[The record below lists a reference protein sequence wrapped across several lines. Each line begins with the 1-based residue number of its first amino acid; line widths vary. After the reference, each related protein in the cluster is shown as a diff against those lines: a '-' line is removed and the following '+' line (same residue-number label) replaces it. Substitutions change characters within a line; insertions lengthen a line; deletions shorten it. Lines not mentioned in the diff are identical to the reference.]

1 MTLRRRSA
9 QAPSRTRSAKGIPL
23 DSLSPLDRRLLERAV
38 ALGRRGW
45 GRVHP
50 NPMVGAVVARDGSVI
65 AEGHHGEL
73 GGPHAEA
80 RALAELAGEVGATL
94 YTSLEPCRH
103 RGRTPPCTEAIVGA
117 GVARV
122 VYWAA
127 DPNPEAGGGGDW
139 LRGRGVRVEG
149 PFGEEGD
156 WAAENPLFHH
166 RVAAAADPE
175 PRPYLA
181 LKLAMSV
188 DGKIAPSGGRRVWLT
203 GPEARAEVHRLRAGF
218 GAILVGTRTWQA
230 DNPALT
236 ARGAVAPLRP
246 PIPVLLDRR
255 GEATPELRAL
265 GNRAARAIVVTEP
278 SARAPLGER
287 LRGRAEVVAV
297 PNGPGGLDLSGVL
310 GSLGERGVESVLS
323 EGGGVLG
330 ASLLAHGLVD
340 RLYLFVAPAV
350 IGPGGVEAFPSP
362 TSPGGDMVDSLAG
375 WRQRLE
381 PVRFGS
387 DTLIVL
393 DREVSSIPATGA
405 KS

>member
-1 MTLRRRSA
+1 MTLRTRSA
-9 QAPSRTRSAKGIPL
+9 QAPSRTGSVQGIPL

-65 AEGHHGEL
+65 AEAHHGEL

-80 RALAELAGEVGATL
+80 LALAELAGEAAGATL

-103 RGRTPPCTEAIVGA
+103 WGRTPPCTEAIVGA

-127 DPNPEAGGGGDW
+127 DPNPEAGGGGEW

-166 RVAAAADPE
+166 RIAAATNPQ

-181 LKLAMSV
+181 LKLAMSA
-188 DGKIAPSGGRRVWLT
+188 DRKIAPSGGRRVWLT

-218 GAILVGTRTWQA
+218 GAIVVGTRTWQA

-236 ARGAVAPLRP
+236 ARGAVTPPRP

-255 GEATPELRAL
+255 AEAKPELRAL
-265 GNRAARAIVVTEP
+265 GNRLRRAIVVTGP
-278 SARAPLGER
+278 SARGPLGQR
-287 LRGRAEVVAV
+287 LRGRAEVVAA
-297 PNGPGGLDLSGVL
+297 PNGPGGLDLFGVL
-310 GSLGERGVESVLS
+310 GSLGERGVESVLC

-330 ASLLAHGLVD
+330 ASLLAQGLVD
-340 RLYLFVAPAV
+340 RLYLFVAPMV

-362 TSPGGDMVDSLAG
+362 TSAGGDVVGSFAG

-381 PVRFGS
+381 PVGFGN

-393 DREVSSIPATGA
+393 DREV
-405 KS
+405 

>member
-1 MTLRRRSA
+1 MP
-9 QAPSRTRSAKGIPL
+9 PSTRVS
-23 DSLSPLDRRLLERAV
+23 
-38 ALGRRGW
+38 
-45 GRVHP
+45 
-50 NPMVGAVVARDGSVI
+50 N
-65 AEGHHGEL
+65 
-73 GGPHAEA
+73 
-80 RALAELAGEVGATL
+80 
-94 YTSLEPCRH
+94 PCRH
-103 RGRTPPCTEAIVGA
+103 WGRTPPCTEAIVGG

-127 DPNPEAGGGGDW
+127 DPNPEAGGGGEW

-166 RVAAAADPE
+166 RIAAAADPR

-181 LKLAMSV
+181 LKLAMSA
-188 DGKIAPSGGRRVWLT
+188 DRKIAPSGGRRVWLT
-203 GPEARAEVHRLRAGF
+203 GPDARAEVHRLRAGF
-218 GAILVGTRTWQA
+218 GAIMVGTRTWQA

-236 ARGAVAPLRP
+236 ARGAVAPPRP

-255 GEATPELRAL
+255 AEAKPELRAL
-265 GNRAARAIVVTEP
+265 GNRLRRAIVVTGP
-278 SARAPLGER
+278 SARGPLGQR

-297 PNGPGGLDLSGVL
+297 PNGPGGLDLFGVL
-310 GSLGERGVESVLS
+310 GSLGERGVESVLC

-330 ASLLAHGLVD
+330 ASLLAQGLVD
-340 RLYLFVAPAV
+340 RLYLFVASVV

-362 TSPGGDMVDSLAG
+362 ISAAGDVVGSFAG

-381 PVRFGS
+381 PVGFGD

-393 DREVSSIPATGA
+393 DREV
-405 KS
+405 

>member
-1 MTLRRRSA
+1 MTLLTRSA
-9 QAPSRTRSAKGIPL
+9 QAPSRTGSVKGTHL
-23 DSLSPLDRRLLERAV
+23 ESLPPLDRRLLERAV

-50 NPMVGAVVARDGSVI
+50 NPMVGAVVARDGLVV
-65 AEGHHGEL
+65 AEAHHGEL

-80 RALAELAGEVGATL
+80 RALAELAGEAAGATL

-103 RGRTPPCTEAIVGA
+103 WGRTPPCTEAIVGA

-127 DPNPEAGGGGDW
+127 DPNPEAGGGGEW
-139 LRGRGVRVEG
+139 LREQGVRVEG
-149 PFGEEGD
+149 PCGEEGD

-166 RVAAAADPE
+166 RIAAAADPQ

-181 LKLAMSV
+181 LKLAMSA

-203 GPEARAEVHRLRAGF
+203 GPEARAEVHWLRAGF

-236 ARGAVAPLRP
+236 ARGAVAPPRP

-255 GEATPELRAL
+255 AEAKPELLAL
-265 GNRAARAIVVTEP
+265 GSRSRRAIVVTEP
-278 SARAPLGER
+278 SARGPLGQR

-297 PNGPGGLDLSGVL
+297 PNGPGGLDLPRVL
-310 GSLGERGVESVLS
+310 ASLGERGVESVLC

-330 ASLLAHGLVD
+330 ASLLAQELVD
-340 RLYLFVAPAV
+340 RLYLFVAPVV

-362 TSPGGDMVDSLAG
+362 TSVGGDAVGSFAG

-381 PVRFGS
+381 PTRFGN

-393 DREVSSIPATGA
+393 DREV
-405 KS
+405 